1 MSGRSVSGNS
11 LPATRSAISPPT
23 LMQMKFARQ
32 PKPACKTPPII
43 GATIGAV
50 ALIDPMSES
59 SRAAC
64 TPE

>member
-1 MSGRSVSGNS
+1 M
-11 LPATRSAISPPT
+11 SPPT